1 MKSGIRNVSALL
13 ACAAAVF
20 FATGLSADQKTILDY
35 YRLLDQSKL
44 SGGKFTF
51 YRDKGAW
58 RVKSPITEAE
68 LKPVVDIPG
77 GYLSVSDPGTGG
89 GTYTQETAL
98 FLTRSGAAYLG
109 VNETT
114 FNGAYFERAIRFY
127 RHDGKRLVPDDS
139 VLPAVEARLFFK
151 DGYNLSPVAA
161 KVRMGYSLPRKGT
174 TVIVFIDTMLLERAA
189 QSGEFPPKEAKQ
201 SRDAL
206 NNITHSKIELKWDT
220 EKGRFVI
227 GRTIE

>member
-1 MKSGIRNVSALL
+1 MKDRIRNVSALL

-20 FATGLSADQKTILDY
+20 FATGLSAEQNTILDY

-89 GTYTQETAL
+89 GTYTREIAL
-98 FLTRSGAAYLG
+98 FITRSGAAYLG
-109 VNETT
+109 VNETN
-114 FNGAYFERAIRFY
+114 FNGVGFERAIRFY
-127 RHDGKRLVPDDS
+127 RYAGGRVVPDNA
-139 VLPAVEARLFFK
+139 VFPAVGPRLFFRK
-151 DGYNLSPVAA
+151 GYNVSPVLE
-161 KVRMGYSLPRKGT
+161 KIQVEYELPRKGT
-174 TVIVFIDTMLLERAA
+174 TVVASIDTTMLQRAA
-189 QSGEFPPKEAKQ
+189 GSGEYPPAEAKQ
-201 SRDAL
+201 SQEAL
-206 NNITHSKIELKWDT
+206 NNIIYGKIELNWDMD
-220 EKGRFVI
+220 KGRFVI
-227 GRTIE
+227 GRKID